1 MKLHEEWWKQDF
13 RTARTVV
20 YEVVEDLD
28 RVGGPGPK
36 YIELLG
42 HYRNKTGANDPTCQS
57 FARLVFFFADLNT
70 YIEKNLVNPS
80 LAYRLFGA
88 AQYAWFEPLIDAI
101 RPEVKDSRVR
111 WVWETKSLSA
121 KFKAIATKD
130 EAASLKRHSK

>member
-1 MKLHEEWWKQDF
+1 M
-13 RTARTVV
+13 
-20 YEVVEDLD
+20 
-28 RVGGPGPK
+28 
-36 YIELLG
+36 
-42 HYRNKTGANDPTCQS
+42 
-57 FARLVFFFADLNT
+57 VFFFADLNT